1 MKKTLF
7 VISIL
12 AVMMTAGCSTGSTG
26 KTVLVT
32 EEPVPVVEATA
43 EPTEAVAE
51 APAPEVKTTDGTARI
66 DAVGFIGA
74 LIDSGCTVVK
84 AEYKE
89 VNRGGGI
96 SVTCA
101 DIPMINTDVLN
112 AKGLEGL

>member
-7 VISIL
+7 VISIF
-12 AVMMTAGCSTGSTG
+12 AVIMTAGCSTGSTG
-26 KTVLVT
+26 KTVQVIG
-32 EEPVPVVEATA
+32 EP
-43 EPTEAVAE
+43 EPVAE
-51 APAPEVKTTDGTARI
+51 APAPEVTTTDGTARI
-66 DAVGFIGA
+66 DAVGFIDA
-74 LIDSGCTVVK
+74 LIASGCTVVK